1 MPDFP
6 ALEEFAPIVRSKDAV
21 PIAVTSIRIETTN
34 VLGVA
39 SLVTRR
45 YRTG

>member
-1 MPDFP
+1 MLDFP
-6 ALEEFAPIVRSKDAV
+6 ALEDFAPIVRSKDTV
-21 PIAVTSIRIETTN
+21 PIAVTSIRIEITN

-45 YRTG
+45 HRAG